1 MIRTIFFVFSL
12 VCVVLVLGALAG
24 SGFLWFSGKLDIEK
38 AHEIYDLVL
47 LEQTD
52 DMEDAPFVPQQGLK
66 DVRDARLERFLK
78 EVRGET
84 DLAVLKA
91 QITSESELLEAK
103 QKKHETEVKAFQDKL
118 NQQLKASIA
127 DGMVRSREVVTKLK
141 PADALPYLMQL
152 DLQQNILLMREL
164 PDGVIADL
172 LKAFAAGTPEQQDRG
187 YEIFTAL
194 THGQPK
200 KQVLQEAID
209 TAQQGAP
216 AADGAAN

>member
-103 QKKHETEVKAFQDKL
+103 QKKRLSVSYL
-118 NQQLKASIA
+118 
-127 DGMVRSREVVTKLK
+127 RVTLVH
-141 PADALPYLMQL
+141 
-152 DLQQNILLMREL
+152 IL
-164 PDGVIADL
+164 I
-172 LKAFAAGTPEQQDRG
+172 KIQF
-187 YEIFTAL
+187 
-194 THGQPK
+194 
-200 KQVLQEAID
+200 
-209 TAQQGAP
+209 
-216 AADGAAN
+216 